1 VKRFAAVLAVAG
13 VSVLAACGSG
23 AQHAS
28 STSTTTPVTCMVGQT
43 DEAAK
48 FRAMTVPQQRAYIA
62 ACRSAEGQFVP
73 GQPHT
78 PSSAPAPGSN
88 QG

>member
-1 VKRFAAVLAVAG
+1 
-13 VSVLAACGSG
+13 
-23 AQHAS
+23 
-28 STSTTTPVTCMVGQT
+28 MVGQT

-48 FRAMTVPQQRAYIA
+48 FRALTVPQQRAYIA

-78 PSSAPAPGSN
+78 QSSAPAPGSN

>member
-1 VKRFAAVLAVAG
+1 M
-13 VSVLAACGSG
+13 LAACASG

-28 STSTTTPVTCMVGQT
+28 TTSTTTPVKCMVGQT

-48 FRAMTVPQQRAYIA
+48 FRALTVPQQRAYIA

-78 PSSAPAPGSN
+78 QSSAPAPGSN